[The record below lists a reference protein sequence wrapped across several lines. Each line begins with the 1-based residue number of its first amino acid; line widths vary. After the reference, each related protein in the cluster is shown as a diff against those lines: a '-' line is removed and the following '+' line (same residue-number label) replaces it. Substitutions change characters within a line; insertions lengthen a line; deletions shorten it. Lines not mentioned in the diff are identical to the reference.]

1 MGQKMRRIKSVKEA
15 RWRDFS
21 IYLSRHAEEC
31 VLTTDKLQ
39 EVYSKWRVPL
49 GYAAP
54 FAAMLRALQR
64 HDILYLT
71 GHANDTL
78 VYTSFLGIE
87 RVDSSD
93 DEEDLEEVIAVRD
106 SNIINLQLHLHATLI
121 ELESEMRTHA
131 TKLEERMQE
140 VQHRSDRIFESAQ
153 GHFVAKVAELQA
165 DKEILQAHVEAKEGD
180 VRKVQYLLR
189 DGDSVAAVAAK
200 LKEEGE
206 AASVRWERREQQ
218 LLDTI
223 AQHQAAT
230 QVLKKQLDVAD
241 VILKSG
247 REQLKLKV
255 GFATQVLYLC
265 IYVSNFSS
273 VSICQTLVLYL
284 YVNSCCICVCVI

>member
-1 MGQKMRRIKSVKEA
+1 MGQKMLRIKSVNEA

-21 IYLSRHAEEC
+21 IYLSRHPEEC
-31 VLTTDKLQ
+31 ALTTDKLQ
-39 EVYSKWRVPL
+39 DVYSKWRVPL

-93 DEEDLEEVIAVRD
+93 DEEDLEEVIGVRD
-106 SNIINLQLHLHATLI
+106 SIIINLQLHLHATLTQ
-121 ELESEMRTHA
+121 LETEISTHA
-131 TKLEERMQE
+131 KKFEDRMNE
-140 VQHRSDRIFESAQ
+140 LQHHSDRIFESAQ
-153 GHFVAKVAELQA
+153 GQFVAKVAELQA
-165 DKEILQAHVEAKEGD
+165 DKEILQAHLQAKERD
-180 VRKVQYLLR
+180 LRKVQYLLL
-189 DGDSVAAVAAK
+189 DGDSLAAVAAK

-206 AASVRWERREQQ
+206 AATVRWERREEQ
-218 LLDTI
+218 LLVTI
-223 AQHQAAT
+223 AQDEAAT

-247 REQLKLKV
+247 REQLKIKV
-255 GFATQVLYLC
+255 GFATQVL
-265 IYVSNFSS
+265 
-273 VSICQTLVLYL
+273 
-284 YVNSCCICVCVI
+284 